1 MELYKK
7 IEALLF
13 WKGEPM
19 QIEKIADILKTS
31 KEEVLENINILKNT
45 YEGRGVILLEQEGEV
60 MFGTD
65 TSLSELFEDL
75 QKEEINK
82 ELSKA
87 SLETLSIILYKNG
100 ASRAEID
107 YIRGVNSTFI
117 LRNLS
122 MRGLV
127 EKSADKNDSRKLVY
141 KPTLELLAFMGLSS
155 VQGLPDYGEINTQI
169 ENNLENEEI
178 KTENI
183 STTTEVKKEDTQEEL
198 QKELSEDMQELEEKN
213 ETENLN

>member
-31 KEEVLENINILKNT
+31 KEEVLENINILKNI
-45 YEGRGVILLEQEGEV
+45 YDGRGVILLEQEGEV

-65 TSLSELFEDL
+65 IRLSELFEDL

-155 VQGLPDYGEINTQI
+155 VQDLPDYGEINTQI
-169 ENNLENEEI
+169 ENNLEDE
-178 KTENI
+178 
-183 STTTEVKKEDTQEEL
+183 EVKKD
-198 QKELSEDMQELEEKN
+198 
-213 ETENLN
+213 

>member
-19 QIEKIADILKTS
+19 QIEKIANLLKSS

-45 YEGRGVILLEQEGEV
+45 YEGRGVVLLEQEGEV

-65 TSLSELFEDL
+65 ASLSELFEDL

-87 SLETLSIILYKNG
+87 SLETLSVILYKNG

-127 EKSADKNDSRKLVY
+127 EKSADQNDSRKLVY
-141 KPTLELLAFMGLSS
+141 KPTLELLAFMGISS
-155 VQGLPDYGEINTQI
+155 VLELPDYGEINTQI
-169 ENNLENEEI
+169 QNHQPEEES
-178 KTENI
+178 KTEIN
-183 STTTEVKKEDTQEEL
+183 
-198 QKELSEDMQELEEKN
+198 
-213 ETENLN
+213 

>member
-1 MELYKK
+1 MELYKQ

-19 QIEKIADILKTS
+19 QIEKIAKILKTS
-31 KEEVLENINILKNT
+31 EEEVLQALNILKEN
-45 YEGRGVILLEQEGEV
+45 YQNRGVVLLEKDGEV

-65 TSLSELFEDL
+65 ASLNDLFEEL

-87 SLETLSIILYKNG
+87 SLETLSIVLYKNG

-107 YIRGVNSTFI
+107 YIRGVNSAFI

-122 MRGLV
+122 VRGLV
-127 EKSADKNDSRKLVY
+127 SKETDPKDTRKLIY
-141 KPTLELLAFMGLSS
+141 KPTLDLVAFMGL
-155 VQGLPDYGEINTQI
+155 
-169 ENNLENEEI
+169 NNI
-178 KTENI
+178 
-183 STTTEVKKEDTQEEL
+183 EEL
-198 QKELSEDMQELEEKN
+198 PEFQDINFGVEKAIESLEEKTNN
-213 ETENLN
+213 ES

>member
-169 ENNLENEEI
+169 ENNLETEEI
-178 KTENI
+178 KIEA
-183 STTTEVKKEDTQEEL
+183 KKEDTQEET
-198 QKELSEDMQELEEKN
+198 QKESSEDVQELEEKN

>member
-19 QIEKIADILKTS
+19 QIKKIADILKTS
-31 KEEVLENINILKNT
+31 EEEVLENIKFLKNT
-45 YEGRGVILLEQEGEV
+45 YEGRGVVLLEQEGEV

-65 TSLSELFEDL
+65 ASLSELFEDL

-87 SLETLSIILYKNG
+87 SLDTLSIILYKNG

-127 EKSADKNDSRKLVY
+127 EKSTDKNDSRKLVY

-155 VQGLPDYGEINTQI
+155 VEDLPDYGEINTQI
-169 ENNLENEEI
+169 ENNLETEEI
-178 KTENI
+178 KIEDT
-183 STTTEVKKEDTQEEL
+183 STTEDKKEDTQEEM
-198 QKELSEDMQELEEKN
+198 QIESSEDAQRLDKEE